1 MLLSVARHLRLVAL
15 LASCALAPNLF
26 AHNLD
31 TTSTALQYS
40 ADFIETMKTRATNG
54 QALIQ
59 PGDEFWVAMKTTPGP
74 GTTTGVGGYMT
85 FYVPG
90 GFQVADAA
98 YVTPSSSD
106 PRGFINAPIDG
117 QSPIALGAGPVGAKL
132 ATGLTSYV
140 YPSNNIL
147 GVNEAPTTS
156 AGISRGTIAGVYADT
171 GIFYSTDVRTVFN
184 SYGAAPVGGTSPMIN
199 NSGDTVG
206 EWFAVGLTNK
216 LGVMTLWDSYQLRAF
231 GRKDV
236 APIIDTPDGRG
247 NAPWGMAGA
256 VAGPQSGYA
265 WAFNFNA
272 YSNTVG
278 STTAKVQ
285 AGVEV
290 GPWNR
295 IKYPGSQV
303 SSDTAGSAST
313 TLGNAGIDASS
324 IGYDFSASGALPTN
338 VNAVRFAIGQ
348 LELGRPEY
356 AAVKLKVGASFSVS
370 NSIYADAF
378 GGDAGGASSGKDH
391 LWRYFDPTVAILT
404 PSVLLQKVVA
414 NPLVAPGGTTYF
426 DITFANTGATSLPN
440 VVLTD
445 VLPTGLVYLSCSPA
459 PSSVSGQTITWN
471 LGGMLPNTIRTFRMY
486 VKATGVGTFLN
497 RVTAATSGTPVA
509 VADDTVEVSSRAL
522 LREEKTVTPSN
533 STPGSTVTYTLTVY
547 NDGTGANGVPL
558 VITDTLP
565 AGFTYASL
573 VSTTLNGGAT
583 ASGVVA
589 VNASNTAKPVFTVS
603 QAIQPGKTFVA
614 VFTANVG
621 AGVTPGTYYN
631 QALLQFEGKD
641 IPPRFEAPVT
651 IGGAQIGNTVYR
663 DWNGNGVQDATDGGL
678 PGVTV
683 QLYASNGTTLLAS
696 QVTDANG
703 NYLFTGL
710 GAGTYV
716 VKVGSGVPAGY
727 TLTGSPAAPL
737 SNQYTATV
745 TANQQLLTVDFG
757 YRPGGTGSISG
768 ITFDDQN
775 NDGDYDVGD
784 PGIPNVPVSLY
795 YDANGNGVYD
805 SGTDPLVSTQ
815 DSNGSGNYTFT
826 TLATGL
832 NYLVVVNASSSA
844 ITTYFSPYT
853 PNATTVTTRS
863 VLNLTGAVT
872 NQNFGFFAGGAA
884 VGDQVFLDNNLNGTF
899 DAGDTPLGGVT
910 ISLYDLSNNLIAST
924 VSSSADGTYMFSDLP
939 AGSYTVVVDTASA
952 SIPDGYIPYTAQYI
966 VTLAAGQTDLTAD
979 FGFAN
984 YLSKTVSAAYAT
996 NGQTITFS
1004 IFPRYPSSELLSS
1017 VRVIDPLPPGT
1028 SYVTN
1033 SATNTGGTF
1042 GPYSSVPGVPG
1053 AQPADNADPLDP
1065 IPGITNTLTVSTN
1078 FLRVSNTLTVTMNV
1092 RASTNLT
1099 AVTPGDLTTG
1109 GVGTFVASA
1118 PSFTIISG
1126 PTPASTNVTTNTNG
1140 VNFTWTVRPDTLG
1153 EYIFTADATDSAT
1166 NSIPAGSSPSVL
1178 AVQSGGP
1185 NVVTWNIGN
1194 NTAPVGGETN
1204 LTGNPAGIYAFGGGA
1219 NTFRTY
1225 GVISS
1230 NWSSLSNL
1238 PTNTVDSAGTTFA
1251 TNNNLIYAT
1260 RGTGFQN
1267 FYAYNITNNTWTNL
1281 ANVGANLA
1289 AGSSIVYLNT
1299 GGTNFV
1305 YASVGNGKNFRR
1317 YNIGANSWAAL
1328 TSAAKNMKAG
1338 SQLVTDGTNIFAAGG
1353 GGKKDFQRY
1362 NAGAGNWT
1370 TLTAV
1375 PGAVGA
1381 GGGAARVGT
1390 DIYVLRG
1397 NSTANLYSYSIT
1409 GSNWTTLSNAP
1420 GTVTTG
1426 GKMTTDGTNLFVF
1439 RGGTNTFWRY
1449 NVASSNWSTLP
1460 NFPTNTAAGST
1471 LTYAPQLGTI
1481 SGRYSTLSATPA
1493 LGGTNTT
1500 ATVTLSLRSTE
1511 LATNVTPPTNLT
1523 VATNNGA
1530 TATKLTG
1537 PTPAS
1542 TNITTTNG
1550 IATFTYTYRVNPGSQ
1565 PGSIIFSG
1573 GGTATNS
1580 VTFPTATANSVL
1592 LTPTLTF
1599 QATVTNTTNGVITN
1613 NAILGDNGTVIGSVP
1628 SNDTFTATAGSIGDL
1643 VWVDS
1648 DGNGVQGT
1656 NETGLAGVTVG
1667 VYASNNVTLIGSAV
1681 TDGTGAYRVNN
1692 LSAATY
1698 VVRPT
1703 SGVPAG
1709 YIATTTVPQ
1718 NVVLAAG
1725 QQYNDADF
1733 GYQPAA
1739 TGSISGQLW
1748 IDVNSDGAVDTGESN
1763 IPNIP
1768 VALQKLVNGTWTTI
1782 ASTTTDS
1789 TGAYSFTG
1797 LPAGTYRLAVDST
1810 ATIVSPYSAS
1820 YSGQLGQV
1828 TDPTYDPD
1836 DTTPPITTP
1845 NFATVTLPT
1854 STSALT
1860 QQNFG
1865 YVWNGTL
1872 GQLVWYDNDESGIP
1886 NPANPAPN
1894 GTLALY
1900 VDINGNGVIDAGED
1914 YIIAVMTTGN
1924 GSVDYP
1930 NPDGQGNGYYT
1941 FTGLPPGKYVV
1952 AISEQEVPSPTSGQI
1967 NTMVLTTEEYIPST
1981 LSAGAMA
1988 ATNANFGLAEKGQIS
2003 GRVFYDP
2010 NLNGVFDSGDVPL
2023 SGVTVY
2029 VYDETGTTVLFT
2041 TTTNASGEYTFLL
2054 SPGNYVI
2061 RYNNADIPPAYSKNT
2076 TPAEILITAVSG
2088 ASSSGYDFG
2097 VADNGL
2103 ISGTVFGDVNSDGT
2117 QGPGEPG
2124 LAGITVANYR
2134 ASGGATNLLA
2144 TDVTDSLGFYEFAG
2158 LAAATNGTNY
2168 FVQVETSGLDTNT
2181 YKTIPTGYPVGAN
2194 TNTSGWSTAL
2204 TNGQSI
2210 TNVNWGYPLVP
2221 GDYYKIGG
2229 KIYNGPG
2236 PTAQPADP
2244 AIPGVKVT
2252 VEVDEDGDGTYDKTY
2267 TVTTDSNGNYVVE
2280 GIKKGSKVRITV
2292 DESTLPNEAYGIT
2305 GDPTGGG
2312 SPTKTYVINDLQAD
2326 STDLNFGYEEDLG
2339 SIAGTVVA
2347 NSNGNGTAEPGE
2359 TPVAG
2364 VTVTLTQAGPDG
2376 ILGTADDVVSN
2387 TTTDA
2392 NGDYLFSNL
2401 LPGPFE
2407 IVTTPPANYTPLADA
2422 NGGNPN
2428 NITSTLSRGE
2438 NLTAQ
2443 DFEYTGPGSITGT
2456 VLIDTNGDG
2465 TGDTPLQGATLTL
2478 VDSSGNPVLDGSGDP
2493 ITTTTDSN
2501 GDYNFS
2507 NVPAGTYG
2515 VKKTPSSSYR
2525 SYSDIDG
2532 GNPDY
2537 ITNIVVT
2544 DDTESSGNDFV
2555 VQNLECPNTWPNWQ
2569 SVHTNLPNTNV
2580 TGNNDGDMQSN
2591 LFEYAFCMD
2600 PENGEGSPYCL
2611 VASLS
2616 NAATQVDLVFSRTL
2630 GGATDITYELQ
2641 KAANLTTN
2649 TSWTTLPLPTNV
2661 IVTTNYAVGDESVR
2675 VPNLGA
2681 VTGLTNSGFIRMKV
2695 TLASTNPSENGATA
2709 AGEVGGWIK
2718 TPLTT
2723 NNRTFND
2730 PFLACPTWS
2739 GTVGSVSGNN
2749 IGVPVPVASGNADL
2763 SFLGTGTDGYYIEIT
2778 SGALQGQRFD
2788 IAGGGVNFVTISPD
2802 ANLNSVDSPYNTWL
2816 GAPPAAL
2823 TNSTFAVRKHRTLGS
2838 LFPTNLLVA
2847 SGDPT
2852 TATLLQLTAGTTNT
2866 VNNTNGAGWISYF
2879 FCNTATITNR
2889 WALVGDANLNSQMS
2903 KVIPPG
2909 QGSFLQARTNGTFML
2924 FGKVRANDF
2933 VSPLAQGLNLF
2944 GGGYPLAQSPAARV
2958 MNRTTGFFATN
2969 NFVTADQFMLWR
2981 GDTEPA
2987 FNSYVPYYLLYATK
3001 SGQPTLLQW
3010 TRNGDNTL
3018 VNVSSNNLF
3027 IPDYGT
3033 LIRVQSAI
3041 TNYTT
3046 PLPWGP
3052 GTND

>member
-1 MLLSVARHLRLVAL
+1 MIAPSLCRFRTVAALVFTAF
-15 LASCALAPNLF
+15 ASNLF
-26 AHNLD
+26 GHNLD

-40 ADFIETMKTRATNG
+40 PDFIETMKVRATNG
-54 QALIQ
+54 QSLIQ
-59 PGDEFWVAMKTTPGP
+59 PGDEFWVSMKTTPGP
-74 GTTTGVGGYMT
+74 GTVTGVGGYMT

-106 PRGFINAPIDG
+106 PRGFIDAPIDG
-117 QSPIALGAGPVGAKL
+117 QSPIALGAGPIGAKV
-132 ATGLTSYV
+132 ATGLTGYA

-171 GIFYSTDVRTVFN
+171 GIFYSTDARTVFN
-184 SYGAAPVGGTSPMIN
+184 SYGAAPTGGTAPMIN

-206 EWFAVGLTNK
+206 EWYAVGLTNK

-231 GRKDV
+231 GRKDI
-236 APIIDTPDGRG
+236 APIIDTADGRG
-247 NAPWGMAGA
+247 NAPWGMASA

-265 WAFNFNA
+265 WAFDFVA
-272 YSNTVG
+272 YSNKPGNVNM
-278 STTAKVQ
+278 KVQ

-303 SSDTAGSAST
+303 ASDTAGSAST
-313 TLGNAGIDASS
+313 TLGNAGIDGSS
-324 IGYDFSASGALPTN
+324 IGYDFSSSGVLPTN

-356 AAVKLKVGASFSVS
+356 AAVKLKVGAGFSAS

-378 GGDAGGASSGKDH
+378 GGDAGGSSTGKDH

-414 NPLVAPGGTTYF
+414 DPLVAPGGTTYF
-426 DITFANTGATSLPN
+426 DITFANTGAAALNN

-459 PSSVSGQTITWN
+459 PTSLSGQTITWN

-486 VKATGVGTFLN
+486 VKATGVGTLLN
-497 RVTAATSGTPVA
+497 RVTATSNGTPIA

-533 STPGSTVTYTLTVY
+533 STPGGTVTYTLTVY
-547 NDGTGANGVPL
+547 NEGTGANGVPL

-573 VSTTLNGGAT
+573 VSTTLNGGTT
-583 ASGVVA
+583 ASGVVT
-589 VNASNTAKPVFTVS
+589 VNSSNTAQPVFTVS

-614 VFTANVG
+614 KFTATIG

-678 PGVTV
+678 SGVTV
-683 QLYASNGTTLLAS
+683 NLYAADGTTLLGS
-696 QVTDANG
+696 KVTDSNG
-703 NYLFTGL
+703 KYLFTGL
-710 GAGTYV
+710 AAGTYV
-716 VKVGSGVPAGY
+716 VKVMSGVPAGY
-727 TLTGSPAAPL
+727 TLTGSPAVPL
-737 SNQYTATV
+737 SNQYTATL
-745 TANQQLLTVDFG
+745 AGNQTLLTVNFG

-768 ITFDDQN
+768 ITFDDDN
-775 NDGDYDVGD
+775 NNGVYDAGDT
-784 PGIPNVPVSLY
+784 GIPSVPVSLY
-795 YDANGNGVYD
+795 YDSNGNGVYD
-805 SGTDPLVSTQ
+805 AGTDALVSTQ
-815 DSNGSGNYTFT
+815 NSNGSGNYSFT

-832 NYLVVVNASSSA
+832 NYLVIVDASSSA

-853 PNATTVTTRS
+853 PHATTVTARS
-863 VLNLTGAVT
+863 VLNLSGAVA

-910 ISLYDLSNNLIAST
+910 VSLYDLSNTLIATT

-939 AGSYTVVVDTASA
+939 AGTYTVVVDTGSS
-952 SIPDGYIPYTAQYI
+952 SIPDGYVAYTTQYI
-966 VTLAAGQTDLTAD
+966 VTLTAGQTDLTAD

-984 YLSKTVSAAYAT
+984 YLNKTVSVAYAT

-1017 VRVIDPLPPGT
+1017 VRVIDPLPAGT

-1042 GPYSSVPGVPG
+1042 GPYSSVAGVPG
-1053 AQPADNADPLDP
+1053 AQAADNTDPLDP

-1118 PSFTIISG
+1118 PSFTVVSG

-1140 VNFTWTVRPDTLG
+1140 VNFTWTVRPDVLG

-1166 NSIPAGSSPSVL
+1166 NSFPAGASPSVL
-1178 AVQSGGP
+1178 AVEGGGP
-1185 NVVTWNIGN
+1185 NVVSWNIGN

-1204 LTGNPAGIYAFGGGA
+1204 LTGNPAGIYAFGGGT
-1219 NTFRTY
+1219 NIFRTY
-1225 GVISS
+1225 GLSSS

-1267 FYAYNITNNTWTNL
+1267 FYAYNITNNSWTNL

-1328 TSAAKNMKAG
+1328 TAASKNMKAG

-1353 GGKKDFQRY
+1353 GGKTDFQRY

-1370 TLTAV
+1370 ALTAV

-1381 GGGAARVGT
+1381 GGGAARVGAN
-1390 DIYVLRG
+1390 IYVLRG

-1439 RGGTNTFWRY
+1439 RGTTNTFWRY

-1471 LTYAPQLGTI
+1471 LTYAPQLGTV
-1481 SGRYSTLSATPA
+1481 SGRYSTLSASPA

-1500 ATVTLSLRSTE
+1500 ATVTLTLQSTE
-1511 LATNVTPPTNLT
+1511 LATNVTPPTTLI

-1530 TATKLTG
+1530 TAT
-1537 PTPAS
+1537 
-1542 TNITTTNG
+1542 N
-1550 IATFTYTYRVNPGSQ
+1550 TYRVGPGSQ
-1565 PGSIIFSG
+1565 PGSITFSG

-1580 VTFPTATANSVL
+1580 VTFPTATANSIL
-1592 LTPTLTF
+1592 LAPTLTF
-1599 QATVTNTTNGVITN
+1599 QATITNTNAVITN
-1613 NAILGDNGTVIGSVP
+1613 NAILGDDGSVIGSVP
-1628 SNDTFTATAGSIGDL
+1628 SNDTFTATSGSIGDL

-1656 NETGLAGVTVG
+1656 NETGLAGVTIN
-1667 VYASNNVTLIGSAV
+1667 VYASNGVTLIGSAV
-1681 TDGTGAYRVNN
+1681 TSGTGAYRVNS
-1692 LSAATY
+1692 LPPATY
-1698 VVRPT
+1698 VVRPDPST
-1703 SGVPAG
+1703 VPAG
-1709 YIATTTVPQ
+1709 YIATTAVPH

-1733 GYQPAA
+1733 GYQPPA

-1748 IDVNSDGAVDTGESN
+1748 IDTNSDGVVDSGETN

-1768 VALQKLVNGTWTTI
+1768 VALQKNVGGVWTTI
-1782 ASTTTDS
+1782 SSTTTDS

-1797 LPAGTYRLAVDST
+1797 LPAGTYRVRVDST
-1810 ATIVSPYSAS
+1810 ATVYSPYSAS
-1820 YSGQLGQV
+1820 YSGQLGDV

-1836 DTTPPITTP
+1836 GQVTP
-1845 NFATVTLPT
+1845 NYADVTLPT
-1854 STSALT
+1854 STSVLT

-1865 YVWNGTL
+1865 YVWNGEI
-1872 GQLVWYDNDESGIP
+1872 GQLVWYDAAQTGVPDP
-1886 NPANPAPN
+1886 TKPAPN
-1894 GTLALY
+1894 GTVALY
-1900 VDINGNGVIDAGED
+1900 VDINGNGNIDAGED
-1914 YIIAVMTTGN
+1914 YVIAVMTTGN

-1930 NPDGQGNGYYT
+1930 NPDGQGNGYYL
-1941 FTGLPPGKYVV
+1941 FTGLPPGKYV
-1952 AISEQEVPSPTSGQI
+1952 ASISEQEVPSPVPDYNIG
-1967 NTMVLTTEEYIPST
+1967 TMVLTTDEAIAST
-1981 LSAGAMA
+1981 LTAGSMT
-1988 ATNANFGLAEKGQIS
+1988 ATNANFGLAQKAQLS

-2010 NLNGVFDSGDVPL
+2010 NLNGVYDTGDVPL

-2029 VYDETGTTVLFT
+2029 AKDLNGNIISTATTDS
-2041 TTTNASGEYTFLL
+2041 SGGYTFLL
-2054 SPGNYVI
+2054 DPGSYTI
-2061 RYNNADIPPAYSKNT
+2061 SYNSGDIPPAYTKNT
-2076 TPAEILITAVSG
+2076 TPTEILVTAIAG

-2103 ISGTVFGDVNSDGT
+2103 ISGTVYGDVNSDGT
-2117 QGPGEPG
+2117 QGSGEPG
-2124 LAGITVANYR
+2124 LSGITVGNYR
-2134 ASGGATNLLA
+2134 VAGGSTNLLA
-2144 TDVTDSLGFYEFAG
+2144 TDVTDAVGFYEFTG

-2168 FVQVETSGLDTNT
+2168 FVQVETSGIDTNT
-2181 YKTIPTGYPVGAN
+2181 YKTVPTGYPAGAN
-2194 TNTSGWSTAL
+2194 TNTSSWSTAL

-2236 PTAQPADP
+2236 PTYQPADP

-2267 TVTTDSNGNYVVE
+2267 TVTTDSSGNYVVE
-2280 GIKKGSKVRITV
+2280 GIKKGSRVRITV
-2292 DESTLPNEAYGIT
+2292 DESTLPNEAYAIT

-2326 STDLNFGYEEDLG
+2326 STGLNFGYEEDLG

-2376 ILGTADDVVSN
+2376 ILGTADDVVST
-2387 TTTDA
+2387 TTTDV

-2428 NITSTLSRGE
+2428 NITSTLNRGE

-2456 VLIDTNGDG
+2456 VLIDTDGDG
-2465 TGDTPLQGATLTL
+2465 VGDQPAPGVILSL
-2478 VDSSGNPVLDGSGDP
+2478 VDASGNPVLDGGGNP

-2501 GDYNFS
+2501 GDYTFS

-2515 VKKTPSSSYR
+2515 VKKTNPVNYR
-2525 SYSDIDG
+2525 ALSDKDG

-2537 ITNIVVT
+2537 ITTVVVT

-2555 VQNLECPNTWPNWQ
+2555 VQLLECPNTWPNWQ

-2580 TGNNDGDMQSN
+2580 TGNDDGDMQGN

-2600 PENGEGSPYCL
+2600 PENGQGSPYCL

-2616 NAATQVDLVFSRTL
+2616 NTATQVDLVFSRTL

-2641 KAANLTTN
+2641 KATNLSTN
-2649 TSWTTLPLPTNV
+2649 TSWSTLPLPTNV
-2661 IVTTNYAVGDESVR
+2661 IVTTNYAGGDESVR
-2675 VPNLGA
+2675 IPNLGA

-2695 TLASTNPSENGATA
+2695 TLTSTNPSENNATA
-2709 AGEVGGWIK
+2709 TGEVGGWIK

-2730 PFLACPTWS
+2730 PFLSCPAWS

-2749 IGVPVPVASGNADL
+2749 IGVPVPVQSGNSDL
-2763 SFLGTGTDGYYIEIT
+2763 SFLGTGSDEYYVEIT

-2788 IAGGGVNFVTISPD
+2788 IAGGATNIITISPD
-2802 ANLNSVDSPYNTWL
+2802 SSLNSVDSPYNTSV
-2816 GAPPAAL
+2816 GAPSAAL
-2823 TNSTFAVRKHRTLGS
+2823 TNSTFVVRKHRTLLS

-2879 FCNTATITNR
+2879 FCNTATITNQ
-2889 WALVGDANLNSQMS
+2889 WALVGDVNLTSQMA
-2903 KVIPPG
+2903 KVMPPG
-2909 QGSFLQARTNGTFML
+2909 QGSFLQARTNGSFML
-2924 FGKVRANDF
+2924 FGKVRANNF
-2933 VSPLAQGLNLF
+2933 VSPLATGLNLF
-2944 GGGYPLAQSPAARV
+2944 GGGYPLAQSPSARV

-2981 GDTEPA
+2981 GDTEPS
-2987 FNSYVPYYLLYATK
+2987 FNSYVPYYLLYAVPTRTN
-3001 SGQPTLLQW
+3001 QPTLLQW

-3018 VNVSSNNLF
+3018 VNQSSNNLF
-3027 IPDYGT
+3027 VPDYST

-3046 PLPWGP
+3046 PLPWNP
-3052 GTND
+3052 